1 LLPGKWAFARQS
13 ITNNTA
19 LDRLGGI
26 MPAVALE
33 TPLRELLQRVR
44 GEYLEMPGLRLTT
57 EQAKRLWSLD
67 LRTCRSILDA
77 LVEAKFLARSRDGK
91 YCRLSYV

>member
-1 LLPGKWAFARQS
+1 MSA
-13 ITNNTA
+13 T
-19 LDRLGGI
+19 
-26 MPAVALE
+26 ALE

-67 LRTCRSILDA
+67 LRTCRSILDT
-77 LVEAKFLARSRDGK
+77 LVEAKFLARSRDGR